1 MSVTKES
8 IQSCDPEKCFI
19 THFHVSFTQ
28 YTFCL
33 SSEWMLVLREKSSSS
48 VLHDSLLL
56 TKAGH
61 SNDYLKATFL
71 DLAPGLHIKS
81 MMRSSKVV
89 VAAALWKKG
98 DIWNYNQR
106 QSIFSRPYT
115 ALAVKMACIKDNNY
129 VICVQICSCSNRNKE
144 S

>member
-1 MSVTKES
+1 
-8 IQSCDPEKCFI
+8 
-19 THFHVSFTQ
+19 
-28 YTFCL
+28 
-33 SSEWMLVLREKSSSS
+33 MLVLREKSSSS

-89 VAAALWKKG
+89 VAAAL
-98 DIWNYNQR
+98 
-106 QSIFSRPYT
+106 
-115 ALAVKMACIKDNNY
+115 
-129 VICVQICSCSNRNKE
+129 
-144 S
+144 